1 MNIARRLFISGQ
13 VQGVGFRYFAQRIA
27 ARHQVRGYVR
37 NLPDGRV
44 EAFVQGIESAVT
56 GFIHDVAAGPR
67 YSNVTGL
74 EELVVEPSK
83 EYSTFRIDE

>member
-1 MNIARRLFISGQ
+1 
-13 VQGVGFRYFAQRIA
+13 
-27 ARHQVRGYVR
+27 
-37 NLPDGRV
+37 LPDGRV

-67 YSNVTGL
+67 YSNVTGM